1 MGIARKKKKKTLK
14 AKMLGIL
21 TMCAMTS
28 LLAAVIVSYMELRM
42 IQNDS
47 IEDNMKMYLDQITK
61 NTDEAYYDM
70 ISIVNYMGP
79 GGLIGNVTDSYLD
92 AVDNFDRFVEQR
104 SLRQELSGLGY
115 VNTKLVGATYY
126 DKEEKKELISGMN
139 VRTLDGRQNA
149 LPKVVKCAGNVMQA
163 AHASFLGSSEK
174 TVFSVMREVVF
185 GNGKKLEIYAEIE
198 ADMKTP
204 EEINKEGYPYT
215 YIQTDERGVAQYSVN
230 PVIIHGQ
237 KLFSASLSKGEYEV
251 QTREGYKIMAY
262 RSQIGYINAVA
273 LPDNI
278 YHKKSNQWRMMM
290 TLIIVVTFLLFSM
303 SVLYLY
309 RMICRPLSQFRR
321 QMVQI
326 GDGTLQAV
334 HEESDIAEFD
344 SLMREVE
351 QMKRQIENLISNM
364 VEKEKSIQKIEFEKL
379 LYQINPHFLL
389 NTLNSIQW
397 MAQMSH
403 QREISEFV
411 QRLKKL
417 LSYNLGKEGRQTTL
431 RMELEIVKEYIAL
444 QQMRYD
450 FIIEMNIEDGSYLDQ
465 PTVRMLFQPLVENA
479 IRYGLGDDEKISI
492 QVFEDVARHFAV
504 VTISDSGKGLNQEEI
519 DEINQPFDYDWEY
532 WKNENRGIGLRY
544 VKAMPEI
551 DGLELMQMCGEEFPE
566 IKFVILSVYENFSYA
581 QTAIRMGALDYIS
594 KISFSPEECGTILER
609 VSAKYMRTCRDG
621 HAEEENQ
628 EKVEELNRRWMHTR
642 WIFSEKEF
650 EDLCQKTKEISLR
663 SAERIFVKS
672 FHNIQLLSD
681 GEGEFP
687 SMDTVEEMLD
697 WVHRWREHIYE
708 ESLSSSQ
715 KNDISAFAAVIKYVD
730 GHIGENLRSED
741 VAERI
746 GMSRSYFSTRFKE
759 MTGET
764 FHQYVIH
771 RKMKTAAE
779 WIEEGKKSITR
790 IAVELGYDNFHYFAK
805 VFAREHGCTPSEY
818 RKESKN
824 V

>member
-1 MGIARKKKKKTLK
+1 MGIAREKKKKTLK

-28 LLAAVIVSYMELRM
+28 LLAAGIVSYMALRM

-47 IEDNMKMYLDQITK
+47 IENNMKMYLDQITK

-70 ISIVNYMGP
+70 LSIVNYMGP

-115 VNTKLVGATYY
+115 VNTKLVGVTYY

-174 TVFSVMREVVF
+174 TVFSVMREV
-185 GNGKKLEIYAEIE
+185 
-198 ADMKTP
+198 
-204 EEINKEGYPYT
+204 
-215 YIQTDERGVAQYSVN
+215 
-230 PVIIHGQ
+230 
-237 KLFSASLSKGEYEV
+237 
-251 QTREGYKIMAY
+251 
-262 RSQIGYINAVA
+262 
-273 LPDNI
+273 
-278 YHKKSNQWRMMM
+278 
-290 TLIIVVTFLLFSM
+290 
-303 SVLYLY
+303 
-309 RMICRPLSQFRR
+309 
-321 QMVQI
+321 
-326 GDGTLQAV
+326 
-334 HEESDIAEFD
+334 
-344 SLMREVE
+344 E

-364 VEKEKSIQKIEFEKL
+364 VEKEKSIQKMEFEKL

-492 QVFEDVARHFAV
+492 QVFEDVARHLAV

-519 DEINQPFDYDWEY
+519 DEINQPFDYDWGY

-544 VKAMPEI
+544 VKAMLESFY
-551 DGLELMQMCGEEFPE
+551 DGQTSL
-566 IKFVILSVYENFSYA
+566 FVNSKKGFGTRITILLPV
-581 QTAIRMGALDYIS
+581 R
-594 KISFSPEECGTILER
+594 KPEEKKEKDKEVTL
-609 VSAKYMRTCRDG
+609 
-621 HAEEENQ
+621 EEN
-628 EKVEELNRRWMHTR
+628 KVGQT
-642 WIFSEKEF
+642 
-650 EDLCQKTKEISLR
+650 D
-663 SAERIFVKS
+663 
-672 FHNIQLLSD
+672 
-681 GEGEFP
+681 
-687 SMDTVEEMLD
+687 
-697 WVHRWREHIYE
+697 
-708 ESLSSSQ
+708 ESI
-715 KNDISAFAAVIKYVD
+715 DC
-730 GHIGENLRSED
+730 R
-741 VAERI
+741 
-746 GMSRSYFSTRFKE
+746 
-759 MTGET
+759 
-764 FHQYVIH
+764 
-771 RKMKTAAE
+771 
-779 WIEEGKKSITR
+779 
-790 IAVELGYDNFHYFAK
+790 
-805 VFAREHGCTPSEY
+805 
-818 RKESKN
+818 
-824 V
+824 

>member
-1 MGIARKKKKKTLK
+1 MGIAREKKKKTLK

-92 AVDNFDRFVEQR
+92 AVDNFDRFVEQK

-149 LPKVVKCAGNVMQA
+149 LSKVVKCAGNVMQA

-262 RSQIGYINAVA
+262 RSQMGYINAVA

-326 GDGTLQAV
+326 GDGALQAV

-417 LSYNLGKEGRQTTL
+417 LSYNLGKEGRCHL
-431 RMELEIVKEYIAL
+431 
-444 QQMRYD
+444 
-450 FIIEMNIEDGSYLDQ
+450 
-465 PTVRMLFQPLVENA
+465 
-479 IRYGLGDDEKISI
+479 
-492 QVFEDVARHFAV
+492 
-504 VTISDSGKGLNQEEI
+504 
-519 DEINQPFDYDWEY
+519 
-532 WKNENRGIGLRY
+532 
-544 VKAMPEI
+544 
-551 DGLELMQMCGEEFPE
+551 
-566 IKFVILSVYENFSYA
+566 
-581 QTAIRMGALDYIS
+581 
-594 KISFSPEECGTILER
+594 
-609 VSAKYMRTCRDG
+609 
-621 HAEEENQ
+621 
-628 EKVEELNRRWMHTR
+628 
-642 WIFSEKEF
+642 
-650 EDLCQKTKEISLR
+650 
-663 SAERIFVKS
+663 
-672 FHNIQLLSD
+672 
-681 GEGEFP
+681 
-687 SMDTVEEMLD
+687 
-697 WVHRWREHIYE
+697 
-708 ESLSSSQ
+708 
-715 KNDISAFAAVIKYVD
+715 
-730 GHIGENLRSED
+730 
-741 VAERI
+741 
-746 GMSRSYFSTRFKE
+746 
-759 MTGET
+759 
-764 FHQYVIH
+764 
-771 RKMKTAAE
+771 
-779 WIEEGKKSITR
+779 
-790 IAVELGYDNFHYFAK
+790 
-805 VFAREHGCTPSEY
+805 
-818 RKESKN
+818 
-824 V
+824 

>member
-1 MGIARKKKKKTLK
+1 MGIARGKKKKTLK

-104 SLRQELSGLGY
+104 SLRQELLGLGY

-174 TVFSVMREVVF
+174 TVFSVMREGVL
-185 GNGKKLEIYAEIE
+185 GNGKKLEIYTEIE

-230 PVIIHGQ
+230 PVIIQGQ

-262 RSQIGYINAVA
+262 RSQMGYINAVA

-278 YHKKSNQWRMMM
+278 YHKKSNQWRMKM
-290 TLIIVVTFLLFSM
+290 TLIIVVTFLIFSM

-326 GDGTLQAV
+326 GDGALQAV

-479 IRYGLGDDEKISI
+479 IHYGLGDDEKISI

-519 DEINQPFDYDWEY
+519 DEINQPFDYDWGY

-544 VKAMPEI
+544 VKAMLESFY
-551 DGLELMQMCGEEFPE
+551 DG
-566 IKFVILSVYENFSYA
+566 

-628 EKVEELNRRWMHTR
+628 KKVEELNRRWMHTR

-681 GEGEFP
+681 EKVEFP
-687 SMDTVEEMLD
+687 SLDTVEEMLD

-730 GHIGENLRSED
+730 GHIGEDLRTED